1 MASRIK
7 HKRSSVAGKIPVA
20 GDLEAGELALN
31 SNDGK
36 VFLKK
41 DDNSILDITSTIFK
55 NDTSVTVTDT
65 GSNGAITSVVDGNT
79 VSSFTSNHIGF
90 TQDTS
95 VANAK
100 ELQFKELTA
109 NGINYVGVRAPDNLA
124 GNYTLKL
131 PTATGALNQTL
142 VTNGSGQ
149 LLWADADSFGGNRIY
164 VSNSKGDDAN
174 DGVSAPVKTL
184 KRALQLASAQVY
196 TALGIPNGQRFVVS
210 VAAGDYY
217 EDNPIIIPDNVSVCG
232 DSLRACIVR
241 PLNANQDMFRV
252 RNGCYFTEFTFRDA
266 LSAGIPS
273 FTFNYAVA
281 FDDPLDTTV
290 SRVGYTYLSNDKPTI
305 HTSPYIQNCSIISFL
320 GGNGVLV
327 DGSKVDTPNTPPVA
341 IEAENPVVGATPQQG
356 KSMVAN
362 AFTMLSFGG
371 TGWRII
377 NDAYS
382 QIVSCFQIF
391 LLNGVYTQS
400 GGYCSITNSAT
411 NFGLYALR
419 ASGYSP
425 LSFDFDRGYI
435 GTTGSFQ
442 GYQTITAFGFTRPQG
457 PVEHFIVRV
466 IDPVF
471 TYDVAKC
478 ERDVGYIIDAV
489 RYDMMFGG
497 NFRALSAGRLY
508 LLGSASVVTT
518 AQKDITINSYI
529 YLKGILAGYVSDNPT
544 ALDRVNSAM
553 NLIIGIIADPEEALA
568 NTNLVDPTGYNT
580 GYFNAR
586 RLVVANKNFLK
597 AEIAA
602 WLNVNQNAVWS
613 ALSSTVKAEWQA
625 DVGYIVDGLAY
636 DLTYGGNL
644 ESVVAGRNSVGFT
657 LSGSQ
662 KTAILAAY
670 AYLKSI
676 VDDVAQAV
684 SITPSAGNG
693 QTQDISGTAG
703 SSGAAVFAQDRIQ
716 DIYDTIN
723 TGIPVA
729 DIAPSTVWVSDGDL
743 IVKNNTLVTN
753 TATVKT
759 QVSTYASLNGI
770 GADLTDSYK
779 TTLPAFLEVSFN
791 AATAVTT
798 GQAPSGGI
806 FTINTHGFLNGAE
819 IIYSSE
825 GNTDIGGL
833 FNGDT
838 YFVKYIDANSFTL
851 CYDDSLSRNVRILSV
866 SSGTHKFRKQDY
878 QVVVNERLDSHNV
891 FQDIVLTPGVYS
903 FTASD
908 VLEGVS
914 NGLPN
919 AAYVY
924 SYDAATYT
932 LTVCVNEVT
941 INSASVRNVFLSTG
955 SITKINATVVSI
967 ALTSASRRFDLYGS
981 RFSVTPTVTGGAFTG
996 TGTLPGKKVHFHR
1009 PSITNS
1015 SGHTWE
1021 YAGSG
1026 IDYNALPQ
1034 NGGQTQSRYEQYREN
1049 AGRVYSSGTNELGD
1063 FKVGDFIT
1071 AFNRTGNITFRN
1083 KVTVDTL
1090 DVLRLALSNIEITGI
1105 STDVDLGENEVGGPS
1120 DARLSTQLAMW
1131 SYANNRLG
1139 SFIDKTVTTAAIPG
1153 SIVQLNSNGQINSD
1167 LIPTQRNFTS
1177 FISPGYGSRLTQ
1189 VDNVPAGDMQAGD
1202 IATENFHQFELNLSG
1217 SLGTAFT
1224 DGSLVVQAV
1233 SGATGYLKG
1242 DYASSATTI
1251 IVASI
1256 YEDFTVNFTTGAGNT
1271 LTIASTATGAYPTL
1285 ATKTSQSPN
1294 YFLRN
1299 ATTSQYLIIPNTGS
1313 VTFTL
1318 ATISKA
1324 FVYNNYAYITTTGSH
1339 SAVTGNQVRVNAV
1352 SAAYDAS
1359 PFVTVTSSTEFY
1371 YPQITASS
1379 TASATTTATATL
1391 DGAASAGTMTGSVPA
1406 ASLTGTITVG
1416 DYVFD
1421 AGGTI
1426 PKGSKITTVN
1436 MAVDPR
1442 TFTVTFPS
1450 NSTVAS
1456 TNTATLSFFTPATES
1471 GTVKSVATAA
1481 DSLSQGEVQELR
1493 AGVLTAVNSLTLV
1506 PGSGYVAGI
1515 YRRVPLTNVTGSG
1528 SGALADLTVSATGAV
1543 TDIDLVFGGT
1553 GYVAGSNLSANNA
1566 NLGGSGSGFQIT
1578 TTAVERRAYLRITGG
1593 QLFVATPTAP
1603 DFIEEI
1609 NATKFSITSTNST
1622 VFSFNALPTG
1632 SGGDVNYLTNEI
1644 TLVGHGF
1651 SSGDPVTYSPG
1662 VNPSMGGLV
1671 TGNVYYVKVIGVD
1684 TIQLCSTFNVG
1695 SVTAAPFGAS
1705 STGTHTL
1712 TRYAINLTDNSIYA
1726 AAHSLITGDAVRVTS
1741 LNMPTVSTGAIPDQT
1756 RFFVGSVTTN
1766 SFTLHELRADALLS
1780 VNGNV
1785 TNSTNIDGAGSGTL
1799 TFVKQNVQV
1808 TGTVNTSSTDR
1819 NNWNSLVSSN
1829 IDASNIISGIISP
1842 SRLASG
1848 TANTDTFLRGD
1859 STWATAVKSVA
1870 AAALSPI
1877 TILGSGSSPFYGAV
1891 TVDIIKADKTGG
1903 AGGYSS
1909 LGAASFNLSQFAV
1922 GTGDAINAG
1931 EVYIKSGVVD
1941 AGTLDNLD
1949 SSYFLNPANLTSS
1962 VPVNRG
1968 GTGIGSYAVGDTV
1981 FASGTTTFNTLNIG
1995 ISDSVMTSSGTA
2007 PQWSTGLTL
2016 ARSIS
2021 LTGPYVTT
2029 TSTSAA
2035 AVFNTGS
2042 KVLNAGGD
2050 ATSVSIGSNSASESL
2065 TTNVKSYTT
2074 GGSSTTSVTV
2084 NVGLTLTIGSIARNG
2099 SNVAT
2104 ITTTAN
2110 HGLTTGDTVT
2120 VVCGSDSTFDAR
2132 NISATVTGL
2141 TTFTYSNTG
2150 STLLT
2155 TLSSGSVYVGATAL
2169 ALTTTVTSG
2178 ATALVFA
2185 ATTGVRAGMLVQG
2198 SANIPGSTTVTGVN
2212 GTTVYLSAAT
2222 TGTITASTSIVFTDT
2237 NTSLGIKVG
2246 DQITLAG
2253 AGVPDLIGTWPVT
2266 SAGAASATF
2275 TIKTN
2280 GSVTAANLTK
2290 AGTVVRESTLVIRN
2304 RNVTIGSSEASATP
2318 VSAVIKG
2325 ENGVGTN
2332 IAGAS
2337 ITVRPGLATGNATS
2351 GSINF
2356 QSGTTGSSGDVTQTS
2371 TTRMSLDPSAAAT
2384 TLDLTTAMTT
2394 ANVFNT
2400 NATTVNFA
2408 GASTTLA
2415 LANNGTSART
2425 INVATA
2431 ATGGASTLTFGGAV
2445 TGNTIK
2451 LSGTT
2456 SGTINHTTDVTTGTV
2471 NLYTGVT
2478 GTINIGATTST
2489 IRFGT
2494 VNINNQNYISSSETT
2509 GVTSVSAVAVDTF
2522 ALATFRSGKYT
2533 LTVTCTAGTDVNQYQ
2548 TSEILILHDGT
2559 TATIT
2564 DYAVI
2569 RTGNNLVTFTATIN
2583 GANVELRAQ
2592 ATTGNTVKVR
2602 VVRHLNT
2609 V

>member
-174 DGVSAPVKTL
+174 DGVSAPVKTV

-217 EDNPIIIPDNVSVCG
+217 EDNPIIIPDNISVCG

-442 GYQTITAFGFTRPQG
+442 GYQTITAFGFTRPEG

-568 NTNLVDPTGYNT
+568 NTNLVDPTGYDT

-770 GADLTDSYK
+770 GTDLTDSYK

-981 RFSVTPTVTGGAFTG
+981 RFSVIPTVTGGAFTG

-1139 SFIDKTVTTAAIPG
+1139 LFL
-1153 SIVQLNSNGQINSD
+1153 Q
-1167 LIPTQRNFTS
+1167 
-1177 FISPGYGSRLTQ
+1177 
-1189 VDNVPAGDMQAGD
+1189 DM
-1202 IATENFHQFELNLSG
+1202 
-1217 SLGTAFT
+1217 
-1224 DGSLVVQAV
+1224 
-1233 SGATGYLKG
+1233 
-1242 DYASSATTI
+1242 
-1251 IVASI
+1251 
-1256 YEDFTVNFTTGAGNT
+1256 
-1271 LTIASTATGAYPTL
+1271 
-1285 ATKTSQSPN
+1285 
-1294 YFLRN
+1294 
-1299 ATTSQYLIIPNTGS
+1299 
-1313 VTFTL
+1313 
-1318 ATISKA
+1318 
-1324 FVYNNYAYITTTGSH
+1324 
-1339 SAVTGNQVRVNAV
+1339 
-1352 SAAYDAS
+1352 
-1359 PFVTVTSSTEFY
+1359 
-1371 YPQITASS
+1371 
-1379 TASATTTATATL
+1379 
-1391 DGAASAGTMTGSVPA
+1391 
-1406 ASLTGTITVG
+1406 
-1416 DYVFD
+1416 
-1421 AGGTI
+1421 
-1426 PKGSKITTVN
+1426 
-1436 MAVDPR
+1436 
-1442 TFTVTFPS
+1442 
-1450 NSTVAS
+1450 
-1456 TNTATLSFFTPATES
+1456 
-1471 GTVKSVATAA
+1471 
-1481 DSLSQGEVQELR
+1481 
-1493 AGVLTAVNSLTLV
+1493 
-1506 PGSGYVAGI
+1506 
-1515 YRRVPLTNVTGSG
+1515 
-1528 SGALADLTVSATGAV
+1528 
-1543 TDIDLVFGGT
+1543 
-1553 GYVAGSNLSANNA
+1553 
-1566 NLGGSGSGFQIT
+1566 
-1578 TTAVERRAYLRITGG
+1578 
-1593 QLFVATPTAP
+1593 
-1603 DFIEEI
+1603 
-1609 NATKFSITSTNST
+1609 
-1622 VFSFNALPTG
+1622 
-1632 SGGDVNYLTNEI
+1632 
-1644 TLVGHGF
+1644 
-1651 SSGDPVTYSPG
+1651 
-1662 VNPSMGGLV
+1662 
-1671 TGNVYYVKVIGVD
+1671 
-1684 TIQLCSTFNVG
+1684 
-1695 SVTAAPFGAS
+1695 
-1705 STGTHTL
+1705 
-1712 TRYAINLTDNSIYA
+1712 
-1726 AAHSLITGDAVRVTS
+1726 
-1741 LNMPTVSTGAIPDQT
+1741 DQ
-1756 RFFVGSVTTN
+1756 
-1766 SFTLHELRADALLS
+1766 D
-1780 VNGNV
+1780 
-1785 TNSTNIDGAGSGTL
+1785 
-1799 TFVKQNVQV
+1799 
-1808 TGTVNTSSTDR
+1808 
-1819 NNWNSLVSSN
+1819 
-1829 IDASNIISGIISP
+1829 
-1842 SRLASG
+1842 
-1848 TANTDTFLRGD
+1848 
-1859 STWATAVKSVA
+1859 
-1870 AAALSPI
+1870 
-1877 TILGSGSSPFYGAV
+1877 
-1891 TVDIIKADKTGG
+1891 
-1903 AGGYSS
+1903 
-1909 LGAASFNLSQFAV
+1909 
-1922 GTGDAINAG
+1922 
-1931 EVYIKSGVVD
+1931 
-1941 AGTLDNLD
+1941 
-1949 SSYFLNPANLTSS
+1949 
-1962 VPVNRG
+1962 
-1968 GTGIGSYAVGDTV
+1968 
-1981 FASGTTTFNTLNIG
+1981 
-1995 ISDSVMTSSGTA
+1995 
-2007 PQWSTGLTL
+2007 
-2016 ARSIS
+2016 
-2021 LTGPYVTT
+2021 
-2029 TSTSAA
+2029 
-2035 AVFNTGS
+2035 
-2042 KVLNAGGD
+2042 
-2050 ATSVSIGSNSASESL
+2050 
-2065 TTNVKSYTT
+2065 
-2074 GGSSTTSVTV
+2074 
-2084 NVGLTLTIGSIARNG
+2084 
-2099 SNVAT
+2099 
-2104 ITTTAN
+2104 
-2110 HGLTTGDTVT
+2110 
-2120 VVCGSDSTFDAR
+2120 
-2132 NISATVTGL
+2132 
-2141 TTFTYSNTG
+2141 
-2150 STLLT
+2150 
-2155 TLSSGSVYVGATAL
+2155 
-2169 ALTTTVTSG
+2169 
-2178 ATALVFA
+2178 
-2185 ATTGVRAGMLVQG
+2185 
-2198 SANIPGSTTVTGVN
+2198 
-2212 GTTVYLSAAT
+2212 
-2222 TGTITASTSIVFTDT
+2222 
-2237 NTSLGIKVG
+2237 
-2246 DQITLAG
+2246 
-2253 AGVPDLIGTWPVT
+2253 
-2266 SAGAASATF
+2266 
-2275 TIKTN
+2275 
-2280 GSVTAANLTK
+2280 
-2290 AGTVVRESTLVIRN
+2290 
-2304 RNVTIGSSEASATP
+2304 
-2318 VSAVIKG
+2318 
-2325 ENGVGTN
+2325 
-2332 IAGAS
+2332 
-2337 ITVRPGLATGNATS
+2337 
-2351 GSINF
+2351 
-2356 QSGTTGSSGDVTQTS
+2356 
-2371 TTRMSLDPSAAAT
+2371 
-2384 TLDLTTAMTT
+2384 
-2394 ANVFNT
+2394 
-2400 NATTVNFA
+2400 
-2408 GASTTLA
+2408 
-2415 LANNGTSART
+2415 
-2425 INVATA
+2425 
-2431 ATGGASTLTFGGAV
+2431 
-2445 TGNTIK
+2445 
-2451 LSGTT
+2451 
-2456 SGTINHTTDVTTGTV
+2456 
-2471 NLYTGVT
+2471 
-2478 GTINIGATTST
+2478 
-2489 IRFGT
+2489 
-2494 VNINNQNYISSSETT
+2494 
-2509 GVTSVSAVAVDTF
+2509 
-2522 ALATFRSGKYT
+2522 
-2533 LTVTCTAGTDVNQYQ
+2533 
-2548 TSEILILHDGT
+2548 
-2559 TATIT
+2559 
-2564 DYAVI
+2564 
-2569 RTGNNLVTFTATIN
+2569 
-2583 GANVELRAQ
+2583 
-2592 ATTGNTVKVR
+2592 
-2602 VVRHLNT
+2602 
-2609 V
+2609 